1 MDPSRAG
8 IAVTTCSEEGGARG
22 MEEFLKLAERGST
35 PATEA
40 RARLTTV
47 LAMTYIIA
55 VNPLLLADAGVPS
68 LAAISATCLCGCH
81 GHPHGRLLQPP
92 ARLRVG
98 DVGGHGRPLHRAL
111 GFIAYVVVAAVMGM
125 LSRVRPLMWADAV
138 AFLVVF
144 VAS

>member
-22 MEEFLKLAERGST
+22 MQEFLKLAERGST

-40 RARLTTV
+40 R
-47 LAMTYIIA
+47 
-55 VNPLLLADAGVPS
+55 
-68 LAAISATCLCGCH
+68 
-81 GHPHGRLLQPP
+81 
-92 ARLRVG
+92 
-98 DVGGHGRPLHRAL
+98 
-111 GFIAYVVVAAVMGM
+111 
-125 LSRVRPLMWADAV
+125 SRVRPLMWVAAV